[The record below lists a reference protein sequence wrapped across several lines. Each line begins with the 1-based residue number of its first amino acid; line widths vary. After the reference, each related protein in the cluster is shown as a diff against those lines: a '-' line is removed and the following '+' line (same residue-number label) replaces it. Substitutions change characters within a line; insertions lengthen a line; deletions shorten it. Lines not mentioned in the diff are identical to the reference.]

1 MVFIGPLIT
10 VGVLALALAYG
21 GRAEREAAWVV
32 LAALAFSIG
41 LAAVLGLDHQ
51 LPIALADLV
60 LAAGLVFLAVR
71 HRRAWLY
78 AEAVL
83 ALALTITQLVSL
95 QLLELSLTYRLV
107 VDGIN
112 LIALAILACAVVAH
126 GARVRRALGYQRPAR
141 SPNRP
146 LA

>member
-10 VGVLALALAYG
+10 VGVLALAFAYG
-21 GRAEREAAWVV
+21 GQAEREAAWVV
-32 LAALAFSIG
+32 LAALAASIG
-41 LAAVLGLDHQ
+41 LAAVLGLEHQ

-60 LAAGLVFLAVR
+60 LATGLVILAVR
-71 HRRAWLY
+71 HRRAWLL

-83 ALALTITQLVSL
+83 ALALTITQLVSP
-95 QLLELSLTYRLV
+95 QLLELSLTYRFI

-112 LIALAILACAVVAH
+112 LVALAILAGAVVTHRLAI
-126 GARVRRALGYQRPAR
+126 RRALGSQRPAQ